1 MYTDIFCTQK
11 EFRLMFDHTLLDKC
25 RARLNCAGAFPEVYA
40 KVKPEAGIADLT
52 AELAAEAARAK
63 GGKGGAPAGGKS
75 PAKVM
80 FRG

>member
-1 MYTDIFCTQK
+1 
-11 EFRLMFDHTLLDKC
+11 
-25 RARLNCAGAFPEVYA
+25 
-40 KVKPEAGIADLT
+40 VKPEAGIADLT